1 MPTSVAGARQPG
13 GTARRQVMRHPKLTL
28 SQRAKATLRHV
39 RFSSGVRLGMLELS
53 PRFTGPQRKELEF
66 WIRSMPPLF
75 RSRLP
80 RLKLAVAD
88 RLSLAGTSVFIN
100 EIPFL
105 EDLSSET
112 PFPEKTASSS
122 RTHAVSFIPERY
134 VVLDAALFHRRVE
147 LGRILYHELC
157 HFLCPRLGN
166 PSREKFA
173 ALLVREFR
181 QGIAGELGYSAEWRK
196 ANLTAGGKGKRRKD
210 FLGRPW
216 REYVCESFCDTG
228 SFVLLDRERRR
239 NHSEYTL
246 SGMARDR
253 RCSRWSQ
260 LVFGR
265 GEASSANR
273 GGLAG
278 SRGRR
283 PKHLRS
289 KVVR

>member
-1 MPTSVAGARQPG
+1 
-13 GTARRQVMRHPKLTL
+13 
-28 SQRAKATLRHV
+28 
-39 RFSSGVRLGMLELS
+39 MLDLS
-53 PRFTGPQRKELEF
+53 PRFAGPQRQELEF
-66 WIRSMPPLF
+66 WIRRMPPLF

-100 EIPFL
+100 INESPP
-105 EDLSSET
+105 SENQL
-112 PFPEKTASSS
+112 PKKTASSS

-157 HFLCPRLGN
+157 HFLWPRLGN

-181 QGIAGELGYSAEWRK
+181 QGIKGELGYSSEWRK
-196 ANLTAGGKGKRRKD
+196 AKLTAGGTGQSRRR
-210 FLGRPW
+210 FLGRQW

-253 RCSRWSQ
+253 RCSQWSQ

-265 GEASSANR
+265 GEASLKHR
-273 GGLAG
+273 GGPAG
-278 SRGRR
+278 PRSKR
-283 PKHLRS
+283 PKPLRS
-289 KVVR
+289 KVGRWVSAFLR

>member
-1 MPTSVAGARQPG
+1 
-13 GTARRQVMRHPKLTL
+13 
-28 SQRAKATLRHV
+28 
-39 RFSSGVRLGMLELS
+39 MLDLS
-53 PRFTGPQRKELEF
+53 PRLTGPQRQELEF

-88 RLSLAGTSVFIN
+88 RLILAGTSVLIN
-100 EIPFL
+100 ESLPSKNSFR
-105 EDLSSET
+105 
-112 PFPEKTASSS
+112 EKTVSSS

-157 HFLCPRLGN
+157 HFLWPRLGN

-196 ANLTAGGKGKRRKD
+196 ANLTAGGKGKRKKG

-253 RCSRWSQ
+253 RCSHWSR

-273 GGLAG
+273 GGLA
-278 SRGRR
+278 SPRGRR
-283 PKHLRS
+283 PERLRC

>member
-1 MPTSVAGARQPG
+1 MS
-13 GTARRQVMRHPKLTL
+13 
-28 SQRAKATLRHV
+28 RAAAQLDELLEAWRTRD
-39 RFSSGVRLGMLELS
+39 LG
-53 PRFTGPQRKELEF
+53 RY
-66 WIRSMPPLF
+66 
-75 RSRLP
+75 
-80 RLKLAVAD
+80 
-88 RLSLAGTSVFIN
+88 
-100 EIPFL
+100 
-105 EDLSSET
+105 
-112 PFPEKTASSS
+112 
-122 RTHAVSFIPERY
+122 RY

-157 HFLCPRLGN
+157 HFLWPRLGN

-196 ANLTAGGKGKRRKD
+196 AKLTAGVKGKRRKE
-210 FLGRPW
+210 FLGRSW

-253 RCSRWSQ
+253 RCWQWSQ

-265 GEASSANR
+265 GEASLKHR

-278 SRGRR
+278 PRGRR
-283 PKHLRS
+283 PKHLRG

>member
-13 GTARRQVMRHPKLTL
+13 GTARRRLANHPKLTL
-28 SQRAKATLRHV
+28 RQRAKATLRHV

-53 PRFTGPQRKELEF
+53 PRFTGPQRKKLEF
-66 WIRSMPPLF
+66 WICSMPLLF
-75 RSRLP
+75 RSCLP

-100 EIPFL
+100 EYPV
-105 EDLSSET
+105 SGNPRSENA
-112 PFPEKTASSS
+112 ASSS

-157 HFLCPRLGN
+157 HFLWPRLGN

-196 ANLTAGGKGKRRKD
+196 ANLTAGEKGKRRKD

-246 SGMARDR
+246 SGMARER
-253 RCSRWSQ
+253 RCSHWSR
-260 LVFGR
+260 LVLGG

-283 PKHLRS
+283 PEPLRS
-289 KVVR
+289 KVV